1 MDAKLFNRVAERLKR
16 HTGLSQI
23 EARGTLRIALKI
35 AGLTAKSVT
44 AGQLCMV
51 FEKLM
56 PDELEKRGV
65 SDAVTVCS
73 AVIDDVVNAPVPT
86 NAAPVTALDDVFRRI
101 GGD

>member
-1 MDAKLFNRVAERLKR
+1 MDAMLFNRVAERLKH
-16 HTGLSQI
+16 HTGLSRI

-44 AGQLCMV
+44 AGQLCVV

-65 SDAVTVCS
+65 SDAVAVCS

-86 NAAPVTALDDVFRRI
+86 DAAPVTALDDVFRRI